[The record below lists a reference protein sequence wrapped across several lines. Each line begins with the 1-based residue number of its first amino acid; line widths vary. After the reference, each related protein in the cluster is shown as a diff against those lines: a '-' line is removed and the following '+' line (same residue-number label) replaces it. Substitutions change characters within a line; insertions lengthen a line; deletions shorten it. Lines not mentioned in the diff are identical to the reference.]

1 MLKNHAFISS
11 VETSEGEYF
20 SLPERSEDFALS
32 EKKENNV
39 ALLESK
45 LDNSLLDNLYRLNS
59 FIDF

>member
-11 VETSEGEYF
+11 VETTEGEYF

>member
-1 MLKNHAFISS
+1 MSS

-20 SLPERSEDFALS
+20 SLQQRSEDFALAA
-32 EKKENNV
+32 KKENNV

-45 LDNSLLDNLYRLNS
+45 LDNSLLENLYRLNS

>member
-1 MLKNHAFISS
+1 LKNHAFISS

-45 LDNSLLDNLYRLNS
+45 LYNSLLDNLYRLNS

>member
-45 LDNSLLDNLYRLNS
+45 LDNSLLDILYRLNS

>member
-1 MLKNHAFISS
+1 LKNHAFISS

>member
-1 MLKNHAFISS
+1 LKNHAFISS

-45 LDNSLLDNLYRLNS
+45 LDNSLLDILYRLNS

>member
-45 LDNSLLDNLYRLNS
+45 LDNSLLENLYRLNS

>member
-1 MLKNHAFISS
+1 LKNHAFISS
-11 VETSEGEYF
+11 VETTEGEYF

>member
-1 MLKNHAFISS
+1 MLINHAFISS